1 MKRTEIIIL
10 LLLLGWFSA
19 PTIISAEAA
28 PKQINIAIIDI
39 HELMTESK
47 IGRAARDKILA
58 KNVELQ
64 TKFLAEQQQIE
75 ALREEIN
82 KKVSVWSEAVRNERI
97 RDFEQKK
104 RELQIKSEDM
114 RQELQQLEM
123 ELLEP
128 IRIQLDE
135 VIADHGKKN
144 GYSLILDST
153 RKGVLSRIGLLYADV
168 PNISDQIRK
177 ELDNRMSK

>member
-1 MKRTEIIIL
+1 MKRTQTIIL
-10 LLLLGWFSA
+10 LLLFGWFSVPA
-19 PTIISAEAA
+19 VISAQAA

-47 IGRAARDKILA
+47 IGRAARDKIMA

-64 TKFLAEQQQIE
+64 TKFMAEQQQME

-82 KKVSVWSEAVRNERI
+82 KKVSVWSKEVSNERI

-104 RELQIKSEDM
+104 RELQLKSEDM

-123 ELLEP
+123 DLLEP

-144 GYSLILDST
+144 GYTLILDST

-168 PNISDQIRK
+168 PDISVQIRK
-177 ELDNRMSK
+177 ELDSRMSK